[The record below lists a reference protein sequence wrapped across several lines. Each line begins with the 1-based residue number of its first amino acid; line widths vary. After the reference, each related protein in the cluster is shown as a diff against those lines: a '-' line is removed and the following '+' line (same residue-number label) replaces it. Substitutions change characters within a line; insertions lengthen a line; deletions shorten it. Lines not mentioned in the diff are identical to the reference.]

1 MSREKHLFDD
11 EHDEMLSKL
20 KDIIAEKHP
29 GEDHPQ
35 DTVEE
40 VAKDA

>member
-1 MSREKHLFDD
+1 MTKMFDD
-11 EHDEMLSKL
+11 ARDEMLSKL

-29 GEDHPQ
+29 GEGHPQ

-40 VAKDA
+40 VASDA

>member
-1 MSREKHLFDD
+1 MTNRFDNAR
-11 EHDEMLSKL
+11 DEMLSKL
-20 KDIIAEKHP
+20 KDIVAEIHP

-40 VAKDA
+40 VASDA

>member
-1 MSREKHLFDD
+1 MTNRFDNAR
-11 EHDEMLSKL
+11 DEMLSKL
-20 KDIIAEKHP
+20 KDIVAENHP

-40 VAKDA
+40 VASDA

>member
-1 MSREKHLFDD
+1 MEKNKFDD
-11 EHDEMLSKL
+11 ARDEMLAKL
-20 KDIIAEKHP
+20 KDIVAEKHP

-40 VAKDA
+40 VEKDA